1 MNPFDILKNADAIQ
15 QQFKQLQSDMENL
28 SATGSS
34 GGNLVNVTING
45 KFEVTDVR
53 LDPIAVDPRDIQ
65 MLQDLIVS
73 AHHDAMTKIQQSIQE
88 RYGALLAGGMP
99 GVQV

>member
-15 QQFKQLQSDMENL
+15 QQFKQLQDGL
-28 SATGSS
+28 SEVSVTGSS

-45 KFEVTDVR
+45 RMEVTAVR

-65 MLQDLIVS
+65 MLQDLIVA
-73 AHHDAMTKIQQSIQE
+73 AHHDAITKLQEEVKE
-88 RYGALLAGGMP
+88 RYGSLLGGMP
-99 GVQV
+99 GAGL

>member
-15 QQFKQLQSDMENL
+15 QQFKQLQDGL
-28 SATGSS
+28 SEVSVTGSS

-45 KFEVTDVR
+45 RMEVTSVR

-65 MLQDLIVS
+65 MLQDLIVA
-73 AHHDAMTKIQQSIQE
+73 AHHDAITKLQEEVKE
-88 RYGALLAGGMP
+88 RYGSLLGGMP
-99 GVQV
+99 GAGL